1 MRLPAVVLALAVS
14 TFVAIPL
21 HAQSRR
27 AIDDEIARQG
37 YEALGQ
43 QIGAA
48 LQAAGEVK
56 RSLAESN
63 VDIQQARQ
71 RFWKDYDAGVRNGPA
86 ELAFGRKLLGKDIVL
101 VSLNISE
108 GTQGTTMLG
117 FTALFGKLDG
127 GIPEPARPFFDDW
140 VNAIRYLLGADRPG
154 SLVMATP
161 SQLGIALEKTR
172 QWYDVYRQW
181 RDWSEFK
188 AHGITRPFPTR
199 EAPDEHALAK
209 LRPSRAREWRV
220 ASQQVWAPVVGY
232 PLLRCVYE
240 GADDRGTSRT
250 QLFFFWHEKVRMTR
264 EQLQAA
270 VAGNPQSGFAIY
282 VSESLSIGSTA
293 VSECPAEM
301 LEASRLSRV
310 RDEILIE
317 GKWALRRQGGDET
330 LNALF
335 GGSTPAQTVEFIR
348 VGKLLHVYSSGFN
361 GRGVGEFDG
370 RKGFYETVDANG
382 ARARTELLLDENGV
396 LHGKVRGTGVH
407 QWDFVGKK
415 VP

>member
-1 MRLPAVVLALAVS
+1 MRLLPASSPSPYRHSLLSQFTPNRVGR
-14 TFVAIPL
+14 
-21 HAQSRR
+21 SRTKSR
-27 AIDDEIARQG
+27 GR

-86 ELAFGRKLLGKDIVL
+86 ELAFGRKLLGKDTVL

-108 GTQGTTMLG
+108 GTQGTTVLE

-127 GIPEPARPFFDDW
+127 GIPEPAWPFFEDW
-140 VNAIRYLLGADRPG
+140 VNAIRYLLGGDRPG

-161 SQLGIALEKTR
+161 SQLGNALERTR

-188 AHGITRPFPTR
+188 ANGITRPFPTA

-232 PLLRCVYE
+232 PLLRCVLRRCGRPGYFPDAVVLLLARE
-240 GADDRGTSRT
+240 SSHDERTAPGRGGS
-250 QLFFFWHEKVRMTR
+250 QF
-264 EQLQAA
+264 A
-270 VAGNPQSGFAIY
+270 V
-282 VSESLSIGSTA
+282 
-293 VSECPAEM
+293 
-301 LEASRLSRV
+301 RV
-310 RDEILIE
+310 RY
-317 GKWALRRQGGDET
+317 LR
-330 LNALF
+330 
-335 GGSTPAQTVEFIR
+335 
-348 VGKLLHVYSSGFN
+348 
-361 GRGVGEFDG
+361 
-370 RKGFYETVDANG
+370 
-382 ARARTELLLDENGV
+382 
-396 LHGKVRGTGVH
+396 VRITIYREH
-407 QWDFVGKK
+407 RR
-415 VP
+415 